1 MELNDGYNLLNNKI
15 NLRAKI
21 TKFLQNSANISVEGI
36 EAMMQKYHIY
46 CIASGEMDSEL
57 KFYFYSQY
65 VIILI
70 FSIFN

>member
-1 MELNDGYNLLNNKI
+1 MGIYFSNNRL

-21 TKFLQNSANISVEGI
+21 TKFLRSSVNLSVEGI

-46 CIASGEMDSEL
+46 CIASGEMESEL

-65 VIILI
+65 VYFLI
-70 FSIFN
+70 VFYC